1 MTISTATAIIS
12 ILDNDASISVADIS
26 VNEADG
32 NATVTVTLAGSVMD
46 GFTVTAST
54 DIGSADANDFTA
66 LSNAQVFF
74 AAGSVNGATQ
84 VFNIAINDDNL
95 VESTET
101 LSLTLST
108 VTGGLVTISTA
119 TSIISILD
127 NDAASVSVADIS
139 VNEADGNATVTV
151 TLAGSVMD
159 GFTVTASTNIGSADA
174 TDFTA
179 LSNQC
184 TSVLCMTGSVDGAT
198 QVFILDN
205 ISINDDNLVESTETL
220 SLTL

>member
-1 MTISTATAIIS
+1 M
-12 ILDNDASISVADIS
+12 V
-26 VNEADG
+26 
-32 NATVTVTLAGSVMD
+32 
-46 GFTVTAST
+46 
-54 DIGSADANDFTA
+54 
-66 LSNAQVFF
+66 QRKY
-74 AAGSVNGATQ
+74 
-84 VFNIAINDDNL
+84 FNISINDDNL

-174 TDFTA
+174 NDFTA
-179 LSNQC
+179 LSNAQ
-184 TSVLCMTGSVDGAT
+184 VFFAAGSVNGAT
-198 QVFILDN
+198 QVFN

-220 SLTL
+220 SLTLSTVTGGLVTISTATSIISILDNDAASVSVADISVNEADGNATVTVTLAGSVMDGFTVTASTNIGSADANDAMTLLL